1 MARLFSKSCEA
12 SGLGDSDHMCTQRGL
27 HSGGSAKNQL
37 ADCAAAT
44 HLQKKR
50 CHALPAE
57 LANAL
62 CAGLMDR
69 RESRL
74 GEAALLAKRSAQN
87 DQRSA
92 RTASLPRK
100 TQPRSSRVN
109 SRLLCDKVSS
119 GKSTERRTIGHLP
132 VHVVSSEN
140 LLPKGV
146 GEGLISGFA
155 HIPHTLISR

>member
-1 MARLFSKSCEA
+1 
-12 SGLGDSDHMCTQRGL
+12 MCTQRGL

-57 LANAL
+57 LANAPW
-62 CAGLMDR
+62 GLMDR
-69 RESRL
+69 RSVARL
-74 GEAALLAKRSAQN
+74 GEAALLAKRSAHI

-92 RTASLPRK
+92 HTASQPRE
-100 TQPRSSRVN
+100 TQPRSGSVN

-132 VHVVSSEN
+132 VHVVSSD
-140 LLPKGV
+140 L
-146 GEGLISGFA
+146 
-155 HIPHTLISR
+155 

>member
-57 LANAL
+57 LANAP

-69 RESRL
+69 RDSRL
-74 GEAALLAKRSAQN
+74 GEAALRAKRSAQN

-92 RTASLPRK
+92 RTASQPRE
-100 TQPRSSRVN
+100 TQPRSGRVK

-119 GKSTERRTIGHLP
+119 GIDRSTKDEGGRTKD
-132 VHVVSSEN
+132 ED
-140 LLPKGV
+140 
-146 GEGLISGFA
+146 EGRSALYLWCFKVLWSALRTFHPRG
-155 HIPHTLISR
+155 